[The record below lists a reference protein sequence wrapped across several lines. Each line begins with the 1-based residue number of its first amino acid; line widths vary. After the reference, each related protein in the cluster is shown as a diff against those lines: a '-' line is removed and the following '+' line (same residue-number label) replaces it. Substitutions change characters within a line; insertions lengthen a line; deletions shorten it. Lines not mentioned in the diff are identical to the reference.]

1 MWTPSVQSD
10 DYWFRLQYDPETA
23 IFEDISA
30 LLLKPSSSESVNSC
44 RICEHFSKQN
54 AKSVLSCSGLEL
66 QPATTWSM
74 KYVSSIQ
81 CLQKTEDSLDSYN
94 DYTAPQNCI
103 ARRICCRFQMT
114 CLHSRSCRKEKL
126 LCFFTSA
133 SRRWTIEEKDDLPG
147 LGSGRRVSDQ
157 VTLPST
163 TKTGSCLTTTYWQ
176 PD

>member
-1 MWTPSVQSD
+1 MKFFFSSFIKLNSLQFFSFLLGPSNWSDIGGSPESMWTPSVQSD

-23 IFEDISA
+23 RFEDISA
-30 LLLKPSSSESVNSC
+30 LLLKPSSSESLNSC

-114 CLHSRSCRKEKL
+114 CLHSRS
-126 LCFFTSA
+126 
-133 SRRWTIEEKDDLPG
+133 
-147 LGSGRRVSDQ
+147 
-157 VTLPST
+157 
-163 TKTGSCLTTTYWQ
+163 
-176 PD
+176 